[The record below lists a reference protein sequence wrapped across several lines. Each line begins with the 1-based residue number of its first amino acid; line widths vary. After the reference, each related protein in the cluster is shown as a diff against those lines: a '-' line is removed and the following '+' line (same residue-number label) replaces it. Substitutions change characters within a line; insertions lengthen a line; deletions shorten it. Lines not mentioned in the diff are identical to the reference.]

1 MWDTNVDHGREAMG
15 RRVAYLLRRGGIFY
29 FRCRVPA
36 DLHDRVGRAEFRIS
50 LRTSAYDEARCRVAA
65 VQFMVSHQ
73 FQVLRMQEEQKR
85 PKYEPL
91 FNVDDVAR
99 LGKDGKGVIFTG
111 SADQMLDMLK
121 NRLSDTCGAAVDLAG
136 QRDAATDA
144 AKEAQEE
151 AARAHRALVKTINGG
166 ALQPPSPPKDA
177 GLHPH
182 SRKPFGDFVEAY
194 FAAKRIEGRQRT
206 NKVTTFSQF
215 ALVVGDKPIFEIDR
229 NDIVEFHD
237 RIRCGSGKHGRAMS
251 YKTVNKKLCDVRTF
265 LRWCQDSRNLVSS
278 NPAEGYVADVSKQ
291 EREEAQDRRRPFIAD
306 ELQAIFH
313 SPVFSGC
320 KSLSRVC
327 ESGDAPCRDHR
338 FWVPLVGLFS
348 GLRLGEIEGLEFE
361 DVVDFH
367 GRSAFWVRRDSSHGN
382 KKVVKNR
389 TSIRKVPI
397 HPFLLQVG
405 FRDFVEGRRKESKDG
420 RIFPSFRYSRFFN
433 DTLLRE
439 TLGITHPEVCF
450 HSLRHNFKDA
460 LRNATDD
467 LETRDRLCGHTV
479 PGMSAVYGD
488 KSVSAVQAAAI
499 DKVQFPV
506 DLSHLLT

>member
-1 MWDTNVDHGREAMG
+1 MG

-121 NRLSDTCGAAVDLAG
+121 NRLSDTYGAAVDLAG

-182 SRKPFGDFVEAY
+182 SRKPFDDFVEAY
-194 FAAKRIEGRQRT
+194 FSAQRIEGTQRT
-206 NKVTTFSQF
+206 NKVTTFNQF

-237 RIRCGSGKHGRAMS
+237 RIRCGSGKHGRAVS
-251 YKTVNKKLCDVRTF
+251 YKTVNKKLCDLRTF
-265 LRWCQDSRNLVSS
+265 LCWCKDSRNLISS
-278 NPAEGYVADVSKQ
+278 NPAEGYKADVSQ
-291 EREEAQDRRRPFIAD
+291 EEREEAEDRKRPFTD
-306 ELQAIFH
+306 EELRAIYH

-327 ESGDAPCRDHR
+327 VPGNIPCRDHR
-338 FWVPLVGLFS
+338 FWIPLVGLYS
-348 GLRLGEIEGLEFE
+348 GLRLGEIAGLEFE
-361 DVVDFH
+361 DIVDFH
-367 GRSAFWVRRDSSHGN
+367 GQSAFWVRRESSHGN

-389 TSIRKVPI
+389 ASIRKVPI
-397 HPFLLQVG
+397 HPFLLQAG
-405 FRDFVEGRRKESKDG
+405 FCEFVEGRRAVSVDG
-420 RIFPSFRYSRFFN
+420 RIFPSYRYGRFFN
-433 DTLLRE
+433 DTLLHD
-439 TLGITHPEVCF
+439 TLHIKQPEISF

-460 LRNATDD
+460 LRDATDD
-467 LETRDRLCGHTV
+467 LEARDRLCGHAV
-479 PGMSAVYGD
+479 PGMSAVYG
-488 KSVSAVQAAAI
+488 KKFVSAEEATAI
-499 DKVQFPV
+499 DKVRFPV
-506 DLSHLLT
+506 DWSHLLP

>member
-1 MWDTNVDHGREAMG
+1 MG
-15 RRVAYLLRRGGIFY
+15 RRIAYLLRRGGIFY

-36 DLHDRVGRAEFRIS
+36 DLYDRIGRAEFRIS
-50 LRTSAYDEARCRVAA
+50 LRTGVYDEARRRVATA
-65 VQFMVSHQ
+65 QFMLAHH

-85 PKYEPL
+85 PNYAPL
-91 FNVDDVAR
+91 FTVEDVAR
-99 LGKDGKGVIFTG
+99 LGQDGKNVIFTG
-111 SADQMLDMLK
+111 SADQMLALLK
-121 NRLSDTCGAAVDLAG
+121 NRLNDTYGALVDVAG

-144 AKEAQEE
+144 AKTAQDE
-151 AARAHRALVKTINGG
+151 AADAHRALVKAVNSV
-166 ALQPPSPPKDA
+166 AHQSAPAPKDA
-177 GLHPH
+177 GLHRD

-194 FAAKRIEGRQRT
+194 FAAKRIEGKQRT
-206 NKVTTFSQF
+206 NKATTFSQF
-215 ALVVGDKPIFEIDR
+215 ALVVGDKPIFEVDR

-237 RIRCGSGKHGRAMS
+237 RIRCGSGKHGRAVS

-265 LRWCQDSRNLVSS
+265 LRWCRDSRNLISS

-291 EREEAQDRRRPFIAD
+291 EREEAQDRRRPFTAD
-306 ELQAIFH
+306 ELQSIFH

-327 ESGDAPCRDHR
+327 ESGDVPCRDRR

-389 TSIRKVPI
+389 TSVRKVPI

-405 FRDFVEGRRKESKDG
+405 FRDFVEGRRRESKDG

-439 TLGITHPEVCF
+439 TLGIKHPEVCF

-467 LETRDRLCGHTV
+467 LETRDRLCGHAV
-479 PGMSAVYGD
+479 PGMSAIYGE
-488 KSVSAVQAAAI
+488 KSVSAAQAAAI

-506 DLSHLLT
+506 DLSHLLP